1 MNVEDVV
8 AERIEQAR
16 RRIQRQKA
24 DRARRQKLRAAGKA
38 RAHALRA
45 AQWAAAEK
53 QNGDTTR
60 DR

>member
-1 MNVEDVV
+1 MNVEDVIE
-8 AERIEQAR
+8 ERIEQAR

-24 DRARRQKLRAAGKA
+24 DRLRRQRGRAWGKS
-38 RAHALRA
+38 RAHLARVA
-45 AQWAAAEK
+45 RWAAAEK